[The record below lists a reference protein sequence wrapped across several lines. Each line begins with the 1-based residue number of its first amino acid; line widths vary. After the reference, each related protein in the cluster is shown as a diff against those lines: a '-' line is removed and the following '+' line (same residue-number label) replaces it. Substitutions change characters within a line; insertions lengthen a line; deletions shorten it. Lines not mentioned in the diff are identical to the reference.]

1 MSILLM
7 EVKAFGTK
15 MWLSVFGVAIK
26 SRWYPRYHKKI
37 VVTQQADELTPIP

>member
-15 MWLSVFGVAIK
+15 MWLSVFGVEVK
-26 SRWYPRYHKKI
+26 SRWDARYKEKLVINQSTQYPS
-37 VVTQQADELTPIP
+37 